1 MADVL
6 SQEEIDALLT
16 AQKDGENPPPKAPAA
31 EERTVLVY
39 DFTHPDRVSKD
50 QIRTLENIHSTF
62 AGQLGSTLSGI
73 LRAVVDVE
81 LVSVD
86 QFTYSEFVLSLVWPS
101 CTYKIQLVPLEG
113 QCLVDFGPSLSFAF
127 IDRLFGGRG
136 RTLEIERELSGIER
150 SLMDII
156 AKRALKEL
164 GQSWKRIYDVEPTI
178 QGFEPTPQFI
188 QIVPPGETVIA
199 TTLQVKVLERTGT
212 VTICYPYLTLE
223 PVMENLSGQN
233 WIEASKTGATQE
245 ARAIVESGVRT
256 VETDI
261 TAVLAEA
268 DITMREFL
276 KVRVGDVIVA
286 DTKVTEPTRVLVGG
300 VQKFVARP
308 GTRGRHRAVE
318 IIDVRMSDD
327 DN

>member
-16 AQKDGENPPPKAPAA
+16 SQTAGKKPSPTPTATEGRAP
-31 EERTVLVY
+31 VLY

-62 AGQLGSTLSGI
+62 AGQLGSTFSGI

-86 QFTYSEFVLSLVWPS
+86 QFTYSEFVMSLVWPS
-101 CTYKIQLVPLEG
+101 CTYKIQLAPLEG
-113 QCLVDFGPSLSFAF
+113 QCLIDFGPSLSFAF

-164 GQSWKRIYDVEPTI
+164 GQSWKRITDVEPTI
-178 QGFEPTPQFI
+178 QGFEPTPQFM

-199 TTLQVKVLERTGT
+199 TTLQVKVLERSGT
-212 VTICYPYLTLE
+212 ITICYPYLTLE

-233 WIEASKTGATQE
+233 WIEASKTGSTEEGRAVVE
-245 ARAIVESGVRT
+245 AGVRSVDT
-256 VETDI
+256 HV

-286 DTKVTEPTRVLVGG
+286 DTKVTEPARVLVGG
-300 VQKFVARP
+300 IQKFVGRP
-308 GTRGRHRAVE
+308 GMRGRHRAIE
-318 IIDVRMSDD
+318 ILDVRMSDED
-327 DN
+327 I